1 MRLPKRPTIYEINT
15 ALWLRRLGTDQGR
28 DPLRLDEVPA
38 ETWDELATLHI
49 DAVWLMGVGQRSP
62 AGRELALADSRRMA
76 SMREAL
82 PDLSDEDV
90 IGSPYC
96 LREYAVDE
104 RFGGDEALAVARQ
117 ELAERG
123 IALILGFIPNHIA
136 PDHPWLKDHPERLI
150 RGSEHD
156 FLANPESFIR
166 TPDGIFARGR
176 DPHFPAWPDVVQLNA
191 FSPGLREAHIEILG
205 AIATRCDGVRCD
217 MAMLTCND
225 VFAHTWGERAGAM
238 PEEDY
243 WPQIIDAVKA
253 EHPDVTLI
261 AEAYWDMER
270 MLQEQGFDYCYD
282 KRLYDHLVNDDAEAA
297 RDHLRTGVG
306 YQDKLLRFIENH
318 DEQRAATVFGCT
330 RSRAAAVA
338 TSTLPGARLFHDGQ
352 FEGHTVHIPMFL
364 GRGPAEPIDAEARS
378 FYQHLL
384 HVVSESDLQQAV
396 WAPAELSGWPDNDSY
411 RQLVAWQWAGSAGPY
426 LVVVNFSDADAQA
439 RVHLAGTWVGT
450 QWDLKDAING
460 QHFERSGDELA
471 HDGLYVDLGPWQFHF
486 FAFAE
491 ICAR

>member
-15 ALWLRRLGTDQGR
+15 AVWLRRLGTDQGR

-191 FSPGLREAHIEILG
+191 FSPASAKRTSKSWAPSPRD
-205 AIATRCDGVRCD
+205 ATGC
-217 MAMLTCND
+217 
-225 VFAHTWGERAGAM
+225 
-238 PEEDY
+238 
-243 WPQIIDAVKA
+243 
-253 EHPDVTLI
+253 
-261 AEAYWDMER
+261 
-270 MLQEQGFDYCYD
+270 
-282 KRLYDHLVNDDAEAA
+282 
-297 RDHLRTGVG
+297 
-306 YQDKLLRFIENH
+306 
-318 DEQRAATVFGCT
+318 AATWRC
-330 RSRAAAVA
+330 
-338 TSTLPGARLFHDGQ
+338 
-352 FEGHTVHIPMFL
+352 
-364 GRGPAEPIDAEARS
+364 
-378 FYQHLL
+378 
-384 HVVSESDLQQAV
+384 
-396 WAPAELSGWPDNDSY
+396 
-411 RQLVAWQWAGSAGPY
+411 
-426 LVVVNFSDADAQA
+426 
-439 RVHLAGTWVGT
+439 
-450 QWDLKDAING
+450 
-460 QHFERSGDELA
+460 
-471 HDGLYVDLGPWQFHF
+471 
-486 FAFAE
+486 
-491 ICAR
+491 